1 MGMEILLSVFIKH
14 EIYVKNKYV
23 NITRNPI
30 SLDNGNLHIAR
41 LSSTLGA
48 FFSKLALSPLKPPNI
63 VAISHLKASL
73 VNL

>member
-1 MGMEILLSVFIKH
+1 MGMEILLSVFMKH

-23 NITRNPI
+23 NIKRNPI
-30 SLDNGNLHIAR
+30 SLDNDILPIAR